1 MAKKI
6 RPVSTVG
13 VKAGT
18 SKAAEV
24 PETVLMAGAESQS
37 DTPKKVGYKS
47 PPAAPWKPGVS
58 PNPGGKPVKSR
69 NRLQGDFVRRLADDF
84 ERYGI
89 YAIARCRRKDPAQ
102 YLRVIGA
109 LMPKE
114 LEIKRPLD
122 DITDEQLDAA
132 AATIRAILAAQ
143 GDRID
148 DSAEKEPQQAR

>member
-1 MAKKI
+1 MS
-6 RPVSTVG
+6 VST
-13 VKAGT
+13 
-18 SKAAEV
+18 
-24 PETVLMAGAESQS
+24 TVENPA
-37 DTPKKVGYKS
+37 DTGKVGYKH
-47 PPAAPWKPGVS
+47 PPLETQFKAGNLA
-58 PNPGGKPVKSR
+58 NPGGKPVKSR

-84 ERYGI
+84 ERFGI

-143 GDRID
+143 GDRFS
-148 DSAEKEPQQAR
+148 DSGEKEPQPS